1 MSGLAVGALWALAWA
16 LALVVAGG
24 APEALLGSL
33 AMLLLPCMAGGAAGV
48 AFARWA
54 APEARPSSLGLAIGL
69 SLALPLGFGGAFLA
83 FRFVLE
89 HSFDLLGEVAAVF
102 AVALTVMATAL
113 GAAVLWL
120 ARRFPEPS
128 ARLAALP
135 LLVGAVGAALIA
147 SRVTAYILG
156 FEPLSLML
164 CAVSA
169 ALAAPAATRLWPAS
183 LRGRP
188 RLACTSHQTFEREQ
202 GDVGDFGVRGPE
214 TTEACFEHVAG
225 RRREHA
231 SKAPAYP
238 PLAAGGGEKCRL
250 AQGVA
255 AAATLALAGSL
266 IAYATDD
273 ATRDATWGGPALPRG
288 LAATVA
294 SLTDADDDGISGA
307 LGHGDCDDADPLVF
321 PGQAELPDNGRDDNC
336 RGGDVSRGDV
346 IALWRPGAG
355 VRAAAPREDLGL
367 KRRPWNVLLIS
378 IDATRAD
385 HLSTYGYPRPTS
397 PNLDQLAK
405 RAVVFERAWSPS
417 NFTATSLY
425 SVMTGLYPSAFL
437 HGLRIAAHPGLALAE
452 RLATAGYRTEAIV
465 DLHPALPHV
474 YAGFAR
480 VDDSLGVRAAKAVR
494 NRSTATTAD
503 ELARLGVAAIE
514 RFSQTPDTPF
524 FMWMHLSE
532 PHAEY
537 LAHAGLE
544 FGPRD
549 MDRYDAEIA
558 AADAAVGTLLA
569 ALDAQ
574 GRLAD
579 TLVVVTSDH
588 GESFGEHGVFTHGQ
602 SVYEEELHVPFII
615 SLPDG
620 ALPPA
625 PRRVADPV
633 DLTDLLPTV
642 LDALG
647 LPAGPPTHGETLWP
661 LALAGRPLRTPETVS
676 EVRLRYARLVAW
688 RRGDVKVIFDDR
700 VGVTRTFD
708 LATDPTES
716 RAVLGTT
723 DAAAD
728 AAAWLDRHLAA
739 PRTAAGPTPHQA
751 SPEP

>member
-214 TTEACFEHVAG
+214 TTEACFEHTGAAPRAP

-266 IAYATDD
+266 IALRHPR
-273 ATRDATWGGPALPRG
+273 RDPRRDLGRPRPAP
-288 LAATVA
+288 
-294 SLTDADDDGISGA
+294 
-307 LGHGDCDDADPLVF
+307 
-321 PGQAELPDNGRDDNC
+321 
-336 RGGDVSRGDV
+336 
-346 IALWRPGAG
+346 RPG
-355 VRAAAPREDLGL
+355 R
-367 KRRPWNVLLIS
+367 
-378 IDATRAD
+378 
-385 HLSTYGYPRPTS
+385 H
-397 PNLDQLAK
+397 
-405 RAVVFERAWSPS
+405 
-417 NFTATSLY
+417 
-425 SVMTGLYPSAFL
+425 
-437 HGLRIAAHPGLALAE
+437 
-452 RLATAGYRTEAIV
+452 
-465 DLHPALPHV
+465 
-474 YAGFAR
+474 
-480 VDDSLGVRAAKAVR
+480 
-494 NRSTATTAD
+494 
-503 ELARLGVAAIE
+503 
-514 RFSQTPDTPF
+514 
-524 FMWMHLSE
+524 
-532 PHAEY
+532 
-537 LAHAGLE
+537 
-544 FGPRD
+544 
-549 MDRYDAEIA
+549 
-558 AADAAVGTLLA
+558 
-569 ALDAQ
+569 
-574 GRLAD
+574 
-579 TLVVVTSDH
+579 
-588 GESFGEHGVFTHGQ
+588 
-602 SVYEEELHVPFII
+602 
-615 SLPDG
+615 
-620 ALPPA
+620 
-625 PRRVADPV
+625 RRVADRRRRRRHLRRARTWRLRRRRPAR
-633 DLTDLLPTV
+633 LPR
-642 LDALG
+642 
-647 LPAGPPTHGETLWP
+647 
-661 LALAGRPLRTPETVS
+661 AGR
-676 EVRLRYARLVAW
+676 
-688 RRGDVKVIFDDR
+688 
-700 VGVTRTFD
+700 
-708 LATDPTES
+708 
-716 RAVLGTT
+716 
-723 DAAAD
+723 
-728 AAAWLDRHLAA
+728 A
-739 PRTAAGPTPHQA
+739 PRQRARRQLPRR
-751 SPEP
+751 